1 MTSRAELFRAL
12 GSLCESPT
20 PAAPKLGTALAL
32 SGRPTDHDHTDV
44 FLFQLYPYA
53 SVYLGPEGMLGGEAR
68 DRVAGFWRALGF
80 RPPAEPDHLATLLAL
95 YARLIEWELEEPDEA
110 RRALRGQARK
120 ALLWEHLLSW
130 VPVFASKVRG
140 LAGRFYAEWA
150 DLLLDALTDE
160 AGTVGKQE
168 TLPLHL
174 RDALELPPPS
184 EEPSSFLSGLLV
196 PVRSGMVL
204 TRADLARAGRDLGL
218 GLRIGERRFVL
229 ESFVA
234 QNADATLAWLTEEA
248 YRSAE
253 RHLSFANNLK
263 VISLFWSR
271 RAETAAAM
279 LSEGL
284 SSGGEEVAEAARG
297 AG

>member
-1 MTSRAELFRAL
+1 MTLRAELFRAL
-12 GSLCESPT
+12 GALCESPT
-20 PAAPKLGTALAL
+20 PAAPNLGGALAL
-32 SGRPTDHDHTDV
+32 SGRPTDHDYTDV

-53 SVYLGPEGMLGGEAR
+53 SVYLGAEGMLGGEAR

-110 RRALRGQARK
+110 RRTLRGQARN

-130 VPVFASKVRG
+130 VPVFANKVREI
-140 LAGRFYAEWA
+140 AGRFYADWA
-150 DLLLDALTDE
+150 DLLVDALIDE
-160 AGTVGKQE
+160 AGTIGRQK

-174 RDALELPPPS
+174 REALELPPPS

-229 ESFVA
+229 ESLVA

-248 YRSAE
+248 YQSAE
-253 RHLSFANNLK
+253 RHMSYASNLK
-263 VISLFWSR
+263 DISLFWSR
-271 RAETAAAM
+271 RAETAAAL

-284 SSGGEEVAEAARG
+284 SSGGKEDAEAARG